1 MKKYITIMAIIL
13 TSVGFA
19 NEEYEGKVK
28 FGFSASYGIE
38 GLDFNINQGHI
49 IKTLLPRKNIY
60 DEEVPKNGSIFAS
73 KVNYVVNTFKPL
85 FDNDQITIKPGVIQ
99 VGTGKKQN
107 IMDFAK
113 KTVKRGGLLDVTLF
127 DGEIKAKKI
136 YTTFG
141 AKLYGTTTRIG
152 ETNNLHKVDK
162 AVLYTKTDTDK
173 VQVENDLY
181 IKGYDKENVGLD
193 KFRVEDNRSGKSNM
207 QFESKGKI
215 VPFDYI
221 ISPELA
227 YNVTFAKDKK
237 EILFAPGIT
246 FDIVKNANERLNV
259 SGVYHFSNYNADR
272 FSIEDLKKDI
282 PKLAP
287 GENKVEYFKN
297 WELAEKR
304 SIENGTLT
312 GRKGSIRAVGL
323 PTGTLYGKP
332 ILKYAFDKGYS
343 AMLNELGEE
352 ISPKIKNLIEK
363 DSITINDIKDLSQS
377 DFNKLVEKFGKLNSV
392 DALLEHFSPYI
403 EESFEEIGLK
413 DDEEVSSYYLTNMIP
428 KEFRPFLKYT
438 KIKFNTGTKQEVV
451 DKNSKIEIP
460 QFDIPLP
467 VIIPDETEIK
477 TEKKPTMSI
486 IDDIEFAFPDDN
498 LKDVH
503 LLLDSKKLINSVKN
517 IATIKDDIKE
527 NIDYL
532 TKFGDEIKNK
542 ENGWKKFIYA
552 ISEINDLRKNS
563 LAIKD
568 QVIKRKRDIDLSLDE
583 TINILKKIS
592 EEKKEERDE
601 RDTKEVAEAI
611 KYFENRKDAL
621 EKILDIVDKPGIL
634 ATDGLTIL
642 KNKFEE
648 LGNKFEL
655 FKNNLKEKRAERKK
669 LREENKLS
677 IAKNKRDRECKIIG
691 PNGEKTE
698 KCVAFE
704 KQFEEAKKEYD
715 RKIAEIDKK
724 LKEIEEEKNKI
735 ENEKL
740 QKQKEIEER
749 ISKYQAIVQSVK
761 DLKDIENTYFKQ
773 ANVILSKPLTKSIH
787 KITDIMLKPETVENF
802 DMFAGIHVL
811 QTEYE
816 HNKKEY
822 TEKSMEKLKD
832 IEHDSNKLAHGF
844 NFNINYQ
851 NLKTNICANLNL
863 DSSVYRDN
871 EAKLDK
877 FSMLADFSYEPK
889 YFELD
894 AKFSLLNKNVGFD
907 VKEYNVDYDKL
918 SINTDVTT
926 KLKLKT
932 KNNKWIFRP
941 GLRYVGDFE
950 KISLNDGNVSATVY
964 KRMDGKLIKKA
975 DSPITN
981 NKDFDN
987 LKAGDSVDI
996 SKFSSYL
1003 FKGGYD
1009 KYFEKES
1016 VTKYKKWLKPVNVIM
1031 PTMDIVYRPIKN
1043 VDLEYNLIVP
1053 LKFVRNNFDGV
1064 MIKNSLGLTVEF

>member
-60 DEEVPKNGSIFAS
+60 NEEVPKNGSIFAS
-73 KVNYVVNTFKPL
+73 KVNDVVNTFKPL

-246 FDIVKNANERLNV
+246 FDIVKNANEKLNV
-259 SGVYHFSNYNADR
+259 SGVYHFSNYNADK

-363 DSITINDIKDLSQS
+363 DSITISDIKDLSQS
-377 DFNKLVEKFGKLNSV
+377 DFNKLVEKFGKLNSI

-517 IATIKDDIKE
+517 IITIKDNIIPQIEYFKE
-527 NIDYL
+527 
-532 TKFGDEIKNK
+532 FGDNINSKEKTIDKIIYSFGEISNLVKNAKEIKK
-542 ENGWKKFIYA
+542 QVFARKDD
-552 ISEINDLRKNS
+552 INN
-563 LAIKD
+563 
-568 QVIKRKRDIDLSLDE
+568 SLDE
-583 TINILKKIS
+583 VIKILENISK
-592 EEKKEERDE
+592 EEKNIEDQKDPK
-601 RDTKEVAEAI
+601 DVQEAI
-611 KYFENRKDAL
+611 NYFKERKKAL
-621 EKILDIVDKPGIL
+621 QKLLDIVDNPGIL

-648 LGNKFEL
+648 LGKKFEL
-655 FKNNLKEKRAERKK
+655 FKNKMQEKRAEREK
-669 LREENKLS
+669 LRTEDQLS
-677 IAKNKRDRECKIIG
+677 IAENKRNRECKIN
-691 PNGEKTE
+691 PNGEA
-698 KCVAFE
+698 CSAFT
-704 KQFEEAKKEYD
+704 KQAEEARKEYK

-724 LKEIEEEKNKI
+724 LEKIEEEKNKI

-761 DLKDIENTYFKQ
+761 DFKDIENTYFKQ

-877 FSMLADFSYEPK
+877 ISMLADFSYEPK

-950 KISLNDGNVSATVY
+950 KISLNSGNVSATVY

-987 LKAGDSVDI
+987 LKAGDPVDI

>member
-113 KTVKRGGLLDVTLF
+113 NTVKRGGLLDVTLF

-259 SGVYHFSNYNADR
+259 SGVYHFSNYNADK

-377 DFNKLVEKFGKLNSV
+377 DFNKLVEKFGKLNSI

-428 KEFRPFLKYT
+428 EEFRPFLKYT

-517 IATIKDDIKE
+517 IVTIKDNIIPQIEYFKE
-527 NIDYL
+527 FGNNINSKEKTIDKIIYSFGEISNL
-532 TKFGDEIKNK
+532 TKNAMEIKK
-542 ENGWKKFIYA
+542 QVFSKKDD
-552 ISEINDLRKNS
+552 INN
-563 LAIKD
+563 
-568 QVIKRKRDIDLSLDE
+568 SLDE
-583 TINILKKIS
+583 VIKVLENISKEEKNIEDQKDPKDVQEAIDYFKERKKALKK
-592 EEKKEERDE
+592 
-601 RDTKEVAEAI
+601 
-611 KYFENRKDAL
+611 L
-621 EKILDIVDKPGIL
+621 LDIVDNPGIL

-648 LGNKFEL
+648 LGKKFEL
-655 FKNNLKEKRAERKK
+655 FKNNLQEKRAEREK
-669 LREENKLS
+669 LRTEDQLS
-677 IAKNKRDRECKIIG
+677 IAENKRKRECKIN
-691 PNGEKTE
+691 PNGEACSAFTKQAE
-698 KCVAFE
+698 K
-704 KQFEEAKKEYD
+704 AKKEYK

-761 DLKDIENTYFKQ
+761 DFKDIENTYFKQ

-832 IEHDSNKLAHGF
+832 IEHNSNKLAHGF

-877 FSMLADFSYEPK
+877 ISMLADFSYEPK
-889 YFELD
+889 YFELG

-987 LKAGDSVDI
+987 LKAGDPVDI

>member
-173 VQVENDLY
+173 VQVENDIY

-259 SGVYHFSNYNADR
+259 SGVYHFSNYNADK

-287 GENKVEYFKN
+287 GKNKVEYFKK

-304 SIENGTLT
+304 SIEDGTLT

-467 VIIPDETEIK
+467 VIIPDETKIK

-517 IATIKDDIKE
+517 IVTIKDNIIPQIEYFKE
-527 NIDYL
+527 FGNNINSKEKTIDKIIYSFGEISNL
-532 TKFGDEIKNK
+532 TKNAMEIKK
-542 ENGWKKFIYA
+542 QVFARKDD
-552 ISEINDLRKNS
+552 INN
-563 LAIKD
+563 
-568 QVIKRKRDIDLSLDE
+568 SLDE
-583 TINILKKIS
+583 VIKVLENISK
-592 EEKKEERDE
+592 EEKNIEDQKDPK
-601 RDTKEVAEAI
+601 DVQEAI
-611 KYFENRKDAL
+611 NYFKERKKAL
-621 EKILDIVDKPGIL
+621 QKLLDIVDNPGIL

-648 LGNKFEL
+648 LGKKFEL
-655 FKNNLKEKRAERKK
+655 FKNNLQEKRAEREK
-669 LREENKLS
+669 LRTEDQLS
-677 IAKNKRDRECKIIG
+677 IAENKRNRECKIN
-691 PNGEKTE
+691 PNGEA
-698 KCVAFE
+698 CSAFT
-704 KQFEEAKKEYD
+704 KQAEEARKEYK

-724 LKEIEEEKNKI
+724 LEKIEEEKNKI

-832 IEHDSNKLAHGF
+832 IEHNSNKLAHGF

-877 FSMLADFSYEPK
+877 ISMLADFSYEPK
-889 YFELD
+889 YFELG

-950 KISLNDGNVSATVY
+950 KISLNDGNVSANVY

-987 LKAGDSVDI
+987 LKAGDPVDI

>member
-259 SGVYHFSNYNADR
+259 SGVYHFSNYNADK

-377 DFNKLVEKFGKLNSV
+377 DFNKLVEKFGKLNSI

-428 KEFRPFLKYT
+428 EEFRPFLKYT

-552 ISEINDLRKNS
+552 ISEINNLKKNS

-621 EKILDIVDKPGIL
+621 EKILDIVDNPKVL
-634 ATDGLTIL
+634 FDDV
-642 KNKFEE
+642 KNMI
-648 LGNKFEL
+648 
-655 FKNNLKEKRAERKK
+655 KEKFKE
-669 LREENKLS
+669 
-677 IAKNKRDRECKIIG
+677 I
-691 PNGEKTE
+691 GEK
-698 KCVAFE
+698 
-704 KQFEEAKKEYD
+704 
-715 RKIAEIDKK
+715 I
-724 LKEIEEEKNKI
+724 EKNKLNREI
-735 ENEKL
+735 KALE
-740 QKQKEIEER
+740 KEIKSCEEKKDDKCS
-749 ISKYQAIVQSVK
+749 IELEKKKEELEDKKGLLNALNNKDSVVSKYQAIVQSVK
-761 DLKDIENTYFKQ
+761 DFKDIENTYFKQ

-877 FSMLADFSYEPK
+877 ISMLADFSYEPK

-950 KISLNDGNVSATVY
+950 KISLNSGNVSATVY

-987 LKAGDSVDI
+987 LKAGDPVDI

-1016 VTKYKKWLKPVNVIM
+1016 VTKYKKWLKPVNVLM

>member
-467 VIIPDETEIK
+467 VIIPDETKIK

-517 IATIKDDIKE
+517 IVTIKDNIIPQIEYFKGFGNIINSKE
-527 NIDYL
+527 KTIDKIIYS
-532 TKFGDEIKNK
+532 FGEISNLAKNAMEIKK
-542 ENGWKKFIYA
+542 QVFSKKDD
-552 ISEINDLRKNS
+552 INN
-563 LAIKD
+563 
-568 QVIKRKRDIDLSLDE
+568 SLDE
-583 TINILKKIS
+583 VIKVLENISK
-592 EEKKEERDE
+592 EEKNIEDQKDPK
-601 RDTKEVAEAI
+601 DVQEAI
-611 KYFENRKDAL
+611 NYFKERKKAL
-621 EKILDIVDKPGIL
+621 QKLLDIVDNPGIL

-648 LGNKFEL
+648 LGKKFEL
-655 FKNNLKEKRAERKK
+655 FKNNLQEKRAEREK
-669 LREENKLS
+669 LRTEDQLS
-677 IAKNKRDRECKIIG
+677 IAENKRKRECKIN
-691 PNGEKTE
+691 PNGEACSAFTKQAE
-698 KCVAFE
+698 K
-704 KQFEEAKKEYD
+704 AKKEYK

-761 DLKDIENTYFKQ
+761 DFKDIENTYFKQ

-832 IEHDSNKLAHGF
+832 IEHNSNKLAHGF

-877 FSMLADFSYEPK
+877 ISMLADFSYEPK

-950 KISLNDGNVSATVY
+950 KISLNSGNVSATVY

-987 LKAGDSVDI
+987 LKAGDPVDI

>member
-60 DEEVPKNGSIFAS
+60 NEEVPKNGSIFAS
-73 KVNYVVNTFKPL
+73 KVNDVVNTFKPL

-259 SGVYHFSNYNADR
+259 SGVYHFSNYNADK

-377 DFNKLVEKFGKLNSV
+377 DFNKLVEKFGKLNSI

-467 VIIPDETEIK
+467 VIIPNETKIK

-517 IATIKDDIKE
+517 IVTIKDNIIPQIEYFKE
-527 NIDYL
+527 FGNNINSKEKTIDKIIYSFGEISNL
-532 TKFGDEIKNK
+532 TKNAMEIKK
-542 ENGWKKFIYA
+542 QVFSKKDD
-552 ISEINDLRKNS
+552 INN
-563 LAIKD
+563 
-568 QVIKRKRDIDLSLDE
+568 SLDE
-583 TINILKKIS
+583 VIKVLENISK
-592 EEKKEERDE
+592 EEKNIEDQKDPK
-601 RDTKEVAEAI
+601 DVQEAI
-611 KYFENRKDAL
+611 NYFKERKKAL
-621 EKILDIVDKPGIL
+621 QKLLDIVDNPGIL

-648 LGNKFEL
+648 LGKKFEL
-655 FKNNLKEKRAERKK
+655 FKNNLQEKRAEREK
-669 LREENKLS
+669 LRTEDQLS
-677 IAKNKRDRECKIIG
+677 IAENKRKRECKIN
-691 PNGEKTE
+691 PNGEACSAFTKQAE
-698 KCVAFE
+698 K
-704 KQFEEAKKEYD
+704 AKKEYK

-761 DLKDIENTYFKQ
+761 DFKDIENTYFKQ

-832 IEHDSNKLAHGF
+832 IEHNSNKLAHGF

-877 FSMLADFSYEPK
+877 ISMLADFSYEPK

-950 KISLNDGNVSATVY
+950 KISLNSGNVSATIY

-987 LKAGDSVDI
+987 LKAGDPVDI

-1043 VDLEYNLIVP
+1043 VDLEYNLIIP

>member
-113 KTVKRGGLLDVTLF
+113 KSVKRGGLLDVTLF

-141 AKLYGTTTRIG
+141 AKLYGTTSRIG

-173 VQVENDLY
+173 VQVENNLY

-259 SGVYHFSNYNADR
+259 SGVYHFSNYNADK

-428 KEFRPFLKYT
+428 EEFRPFLKYT

-467 VIIPDETEIK
+467 VIIPDETKIK

-517 IATIKDDIKE
+517 IVTIKDNIIPQIEYFKGFGNIINSKE
-527 NIDYL
+527 KTIDKIIYS
-532 TKFGDEIKNK
+532 FGEISNLAKNAMEIKK
-542 ENGWKKFIYA
+542 QVFARKDD
-552 ISEINDLRKNS
+552 INN
-563 LAIKD
+563 
-568 QVIKRKRDIDLSLDE
+568 SLDE
-583 TINILKKIS
+583 VIKILENISK
-592 EEKKEERDE
+592 EEKNIEDQKDPK
-601 RDTKEVAEAI
+601 DVQEAI
-611 KYFENRKDAL
+611 NYFKERKKAL
-621 EKILDIVDKPGIL
+621 QKLLDIVDNPGIL

-655 FKNNLKEKRAERKK
+655 FKNKMQEKRAEREK
-669 LREENKLS
+669 LRTEDQLS
-677 IAKNKRDRECKIIG
+677 IAENKRKRECKIN
-691 PNGEKTE
+691 PNGEACSAFTKQAE
-698 KCVAFE
+698 K
-704 KQFEEAKKEYD
+704 AKKEYK

-724 LKEIEEEKNKI
+724 LEKIEEEKNKI

-761 DLKDIENTYFKQ
+761 DFKDIENTYFKQ

-832 IEHDSNKLAHGF
+832 IEHNSNKLAHGF

-877 FSMLADFSYEPK
+877 ISMLADFSYEPK

-950 KISLNDGNVSATVY
+950 KISLNSGNVSATVY

-987 LKAGDSVDI
+987 LKAGDPVDI

>member
-141 AKLYGTTTRIG
+141 AKLYGTTSRIG
-152 ETNNLHKVDK
+152 ETNNLHQVDK

-173 VQVENDLY
+173 VQVENNLY

-377 DFNKLVEKFGKLNSV
+377 DFNKLVEKFGKLNSI

-428 KEFRPFLKYT
+428 EEFRPFLKYT

-467 VIIPDETEIK
+467 VIIPDETKIK
-477 TEKKPTMSI
+477 TEKKLTMSI

-517 IATIKDDIKE
+517 IVTIKDNIIPQIEYFKE
-527 NIDYL
+527 FGNNINSKEKTIDKIIYSFGEISNL
-532 TKFGDEIKNK
+532 TKNAMEIKK
-542 ENGWKKFIYA
+542 QVFARKDD
-552 ISEINDLRKNS
+552 INN
-563 LAIKD
+563 
-568 QVIKRKRDIDLSLDE
+568 SLDE
-583 TINILKKIS
+583 VIKVLENISK
-592 EEKKEERDE
+592 EEKNIEDQKDPK
-601 RDTKEVAEAI
+601 DVQEAI
-611 KYFENRKDAL
+611 NYFKERKKAL
-621 EKILDIVDKPGIL
+621 QKLLDIVDNPGIL

-648 LGNKFEL
+648 LGKKFEL
-655 FKNNLKEKRAERKK
+655 FKNNLQEKRAEREK
-669 LREENKLS
+669 LRTEDQLS
-677 IAKNKRDRECKIIG
+677 IAENKRNRECKIN
-691 PNGEKTE
+691 PNGEA
-698 KCVAFE
+698 CSAFT
-704 KQFEEAKKEYD
+704 KQAEEARKEYK

-724 LKEIEEEKNKI
+724 LEKIEEEKNKI

-877 FSMLADFSYEPK
+877 ISMLADFSYEPK

-987 LKAGDSVDI
+987 LKAGDPVDI

>member
-113 KTVKRGGLLDVTLF
+113 KSVKRGGLLDVTLF

-141 AKLYGTTTRIG
+141 AKLYGTTSRIG

-173 VQVENDLY
+173 VQVENNLY

-259 SGVYHFSNYNADR
+259 SGVYHFSNYNADK

-428 KEFRPFLKYT
+428 EEFRPFLKYT

-460 QFDIPLP
+460 QFDIHLP

-517 IATIKDDIKE
+517 IVTIKDNIIPQIEYFKE
-527 NIDYL
+527 FGNNINSKEKTIDKIIYSFGEISNL
-532 TKFGDEIKNK
+532 TKNAMEIKK
-542 ENGWKKFIYA
+542 QVFSKKDD
-552 ISEINDLRKNS
+552 INN
-563 LAIKD
+563 
-568 QVIKRKRDIDLSLDE
+568 SLDE
-583 TINILKKIS
+583 VIKVLENISK
-592 EEKKEERDE
+592 EEKNIEDQKDPK
-601 RDTKEVAEAI
+601 DVQEAI
-611 KYFENRKDAL
+611 NYFKERKKAL
-621 EKILDIVDKPGIL
+621 QKLLDIVDNPGIL

-648 LGNKFEL
+648 LGKKFEL
-655 FKNNLKEKRAERKK
+655 FKNNLQEKRAEREK
-669 LREENKLS
+669 LRTEDQLS
-677 IAKNKRDRECKIIG
+677 IAENKRKRECKIN
-691 PNGEKTE
+691 PNGEACSAFTKQAE
-698 KCVAFE
+698 K
-704 KQFEEAKKEYD
+704 AKKEYK

-761 DLKDIENTYFKQ
+761 DFKDIENTYFKQ

-832 IEHDSNKLAHGF
+832 IEHNSNKLAHGF

-877 FSMLADFSYEPK
+877 ISMLADFSYEPK

-950 KISLNDGNVSATVY
+950 KISLNNGNVSATVY
-964 KRMDGKLIKKA
+964 KRMDGKLIKKV

-987 LKAGDSVDI
+987 LKAGDPVDI

>member
-113 KTVKRGGLLDVTLF
+113 NTVKRGGLLDVTLF

-259 SGVYHFSNYNADR
+259 SGVYHFSNYNADK

-377 DFNKLVEKFGKLNSV
+377 DFNKLVEKFGKLNSI

-467 VIIPDETEIK
+467 VIIPNETKIK

-517 IATIKDDIKE
+517 IVTIKDNIIPQIEYFKE
-527 NIDYL
+527 FGNNINSKEKTIDKIIYSFGEISNL
-532 TKFGDEIKNK
+532 TKNAMEIKK
-542 ENGWKKFIYA
+542 QVFSKKDD
-552 ISEINDLRKNS
+552 INN
-563 LAIKD
+563 
-568 QVIKRKRDIDLSLDE
+568 SLDE
-583 TINILKKIS
+583 VIKVLENISK
-592 EEKKEERDE
+592 EEKNIEDQKDPK
-601 RDTKEVAEAI
+601 DVQEAI
-611 KYFENRKDAL
+611 NYFKERKKAL
-621 EKILDIVDKPGIL
+621 QKLLDIVDNPGIL

-648 LGNKFEL
+648 LGKKFEL
-655 FKNNLKEKRAERKK
+655 FKNNLQEKRAEREK
-669 LREENKLS
+669 LRTEDQLS
-677 IAKNKRDRECKIIG
+677 IAENKRKRECKIN
-691 PNGEKTE
+691 PNGEACSAFTKQAE
-698 KCVAFE
+698 K
-704 KQFEEAKKEYD
+704 AKKEYK

-761 DLKDIENTYFKQ
+761 DFKDIENTYFKQ

-832 IEHDSNKLAHGF
+832 IEHNSNKLAHGF

-877 FSMLADFSYEPK
+877 ISMLADFSYEPK

-950 KISLNDGNVSATVY
+950 KISLNNGNVSATVY
-964 KRMDGKLIKKA
+964 KRMDGKLIKKV

-987 LKAGDSVDI
+987 LKAGDPVDI

>member
-259 SGVYHFSNYNADR
+259 SGVYHFSNYNADK

-467 VIIPDETEIK
+467 VIIPDETKIK

-517 IATIKDDIKE
+517 IVTIKDNIIPQIEYFKGFGNIINSKE
-527 NIDYL
+527 KTIDKIIYS
-532 TKFGDEIKNK
+532 FGEISNLAKNAMEIKK
-542 ENGWKKFIYA
+542 QVFARKDD
-552 ISEINDLRKNS
+552 INN
-563 LAIKD
+563 
-568 QVIKRKRDIDLSLDE
+568 SLDE
-583 TINILKKIS
+583 VIKILENISK
-592 EEKKEERDE
+592 EEKNIEDQKDPK
-601 RDTKEVAEAI
+601 DVQEAI
-611 KYFENRKDAL
+611 NYFKERKKAL
-621 EKILDIVDKPGIL
+621 QKLLDIVDNPGIL

-655 FKNNLKEKRAERKK
+655 FKNKMQEKRAEREK
-669 LREENKLS
+669 LRTEDQLS
-677 IAKNKRDRECKIIG
+677 IAENKRKRECKIN
-691 PNGEKTE
+691 PNGEACSAFTKQAE
-698 KCVAFE
+698 K
-704 KQFEEAKKEYD
+704 AKKEYK

-724 LKEIEEEKNKI
+724 LEKIEEEKNKI

-761 DLKDIENTYFKQ
+761 DFKDIENTYFKQ

-832 IEHDSNKLAHGF
+832 IEHNSNKLAHGF

-877 FSMLADFSYEPK
+877 ISMLADFSYEPK

-950 KISLNDGNVSATVY
+950 KISLNSGNVSATVY

-987 LKAGDSVDI
+987 LKAGDPVDI

>member
-60 DEEVPKNGSIFAS
+60 NEEVPKNGSIFAS
-73 KVNYVVNTFKPL
+73 KVNDVVNTFKPL

-107 IMDFAK
+107 IMNFAK

-259 SGVYHFSNYNADR
+259 SGVYHFSNYNADK

-377 DFNKLVEKFGKLNSV
+377 DFNKLVEKFGKLNSI

-467 VIIPDETEIK
+467 VIIPNETKIK

-498 LKDVH
+498 LKDMH

-517 IATIKDDIKE
+517 IVTIKDNIIPQIEYFKE
-527 NIDYL
+527 FGNNINSKEKTIDKIIYSFGEISNL
-532 TKFGDEIKNK
+532 TKNAMEIKK
-542 ENGWKKFIYA
+542 QVFSKKDD
-552 ISEINDLRKNS
+552 INN
-563 LAIKD
+563 
-568 QVIKRKRDIDLSLDE
+568 SLDE
-583 TINILKKIS
+583 VIKVLENISK
-592 EEKKEERDE
+592 EEKNIEDQKDPK
-601 RDTKEVAEAI
+601 DVQEAI
-611 KYFENRKDAL
+611 NYFKERKKAL
-621 EKILDIVDKPGIL
+621 QKLLDIVDNPGIL

-648 LGNKFEL
+648 LGKKFEL
-655 FKNNLKEKRAERKK
+655 FKNNLQEKRAEREK
-669 LREENKLS
+669 LRTEDQLS
-677 IAKNKRDRECKIIG
+677 IAENKRKRECKIN
-691 PNGEKTE
+691 PNGEACSAFTKQAE
-698 KCVAFE
+698 K
-704 KQFEEAKKEYD
+704 AKKEYK

-761 DLKDIENTYFKQ
+761 DFKDIENTYFKQ

-832 IEHDSNKLAHGF
+832 IEHNSNKLAHGF

-877 FSMLADFSYEPK
+877 ISMLADFSYEPK

-950 KISLNDGNVSATVY
+950 KISLNNGNVSATVY
-964 KRMDGKLIKKA
+964 KRMDGKLIKKV

-987 LKAGDSVDI
+987 LKAGDPVDI

>member
-60 DEEVPKNGSIFAS
+60 NEEVPKNGSIFAS
-73 KVNYVVNTFKPL
+73 KVNDVVNTFKPL

-259 SGVYHFSNYNADR
+259 SGVYHFSNYNADK

-377 DFNKLVEKFGKLNSV
+377 DFNKLVEKFGKLNSI

-467 VIIPDETEIK
+467 VIIPDETKIK

-517 IATIKDDIKE
+517 IVTIKDNIIPQIEYFKGFGNIINSKE
-527 NIDYL
+527 KTIDKIIYS
-532 TKFGDEIKNK
+532 FGEISNLAKNAMEIKK
-542 ENGWKKFIYA
+542 QVFSKKDD
-552 ISEINDLRKNS
+552 INN
-563 LAIKD
+563 
-568 QVIKRKRDIDLSLDE
+568 SLDE
-583 TINILKKIS
+583 VIKVLENISK
-592 EEKKEERDE
+592 EEKNIEDQKDPK
-601 RDTKEVAEAI
+601 DVQEAI
-611 KYFENRKDAL
+611 NYFKERKKAL
-621 EKILDIVDKPGIL
+621 QKLLDIVDNPGIL

-648 LGNKFEL
+648 LGKKFEL
-655 FKNNLKEKRAERKK
+655 FKNNLQEKRAEREK
-669 LREENKLS
+669 LRTEDQLS
-677 IAKNKRDRECKIIG
+677 IAENKRNRECKIN
-691 PNGEKTE
+691 PNGEA
-698 KCVAFE
+698 CSAFT
-704 KQFEEAKKEYD
+704 KQAEEARKEYK

-724 LKEIEEEKNKI
+724 LEKIEEEKNKI

-761 DLKDIENTYFKQ
+761 DFKDIENTYFKQ

-832 IEHDSNKLAHGF
+832 IEHNSNKLAHGF

-877 FSMLADFSYEPK
+877 ISMLADFSYEPK

-964 KRMDGKLIKKA
+964 KRMDGKLIKKV

-1043 VDLEYNLIVP
+1043 VDLEYNLIIP

>member
-60 DEEVPKNGSIFAS
+60 NEEVPKNGSIFVS

-85 FDNDQITIKPGVIQ
+85 FDNDQITIKPGAIQ
-99 VGTGKKQN
+99 IGTGKKQN

-237 EILFAPGIT
+237 EILFAPGVT

-259 SGVYHFSNYNADR
+259 SGVYHFSNYNADK

-377 DFNKLVEKFGKLNSV
+377 DFNKLVEKFGKLNSI

-467 VIIPDETEIK
+467 VIIPDETKIK
-477 TEKKPTMSI
+477 TEKKTTMSI

-517 IATIKDDIKE
+517 IVTIKDNIIPQIEYFKE
-527 NIDYL
+527 FGNNINSKEKTIDKIIYS
-532 TKFGDEIKNK
+532 FGEISNLAKNAMEIKK
-542 ENGWKKFIYA
+542 QVFSKKDD
-552 ISEINDLRKNS
+552 INN
-563 LAIKD
+563 
-568 QVIKRKRDIDLSLDE
+568 SLDE
-583 TINILKKIS
+583 VIKVLENISKEEKNIEDQKDPKDVQEAINYFKERKKALKK
-592 EEKKEERDE
+592 
-601 RDTKEVAEAI
+601 
-611 KYFENRKDAL
+611 L
-621 EKILDIVDKPGIL
+621 LDIVDNPGIL

-648 LGNKFEL
+648 LGKKFEL
-655 FKNNLKEKRAERKK
+655 FKNNLQEKRAEREK
-669 LREENKLS
+669 LRTEDQLS
-677 IAKNKRDRECKIIG
+677 IAKNKRDRECKLN
-691 PNGEKTE
+691 PNGEACSAFKKQAE
-698 KCVAFE
+698 KAR
-704 KQFEEAKKEYD
+704 EEYE
-715 RKIAEIDKK
+715 RKIAEIN
-724 LKEIEEEKNKI
+724 KELEKIEEEKNKI

-761 DLKDIENTYFKQ
+761 DFKDIENTYFKQ

-832 IEHDSNKLAHGF
+832 IEHNSNKLAHGF

-863 DSSVYRDN
+863 DSSVYHDN

-877 FSMLADFSYEPK
+877 ISMLADFSYEPK

-932 KNNKWIFRP
+932 KNNKWLFRP

-964 KRMDGKLIKKA
+964 KRMNGKLIKKA

>member
-60 DEEVPKNGSIFAS
+60 NEEVPKNGSIFVS

-85 FDNDQITIKPGVIQ
+85 FDNDQITIKPGAIQ
-99 VGTGKKQN
+99 IGTGKKQN

-237 EILFAPGIT
+237 EILFAPGVT

-259 SGVYHFSNYNADR
+259 SGVYHFSNYNADK

-287 GENKVEYFKN
+287 GKNKVEYFKK

-304 SIENGTLT
+304 SIEDGTLT

-517 IATIKDDIKE
+517 IVTIKDNIIPQIEYFKE
-527 NIDYL
+527 FGNNINSKEKTIDKIIYSFGEISNL
-532 TKFGDEIKNK
+532 TKNAMEIKK
-542 ENGWKKFIYA
+542 QVFARKYD
-552 ISEINDLRKNS
+552 INN
-563 LAIKD
+563 
-568 QVIKRKRDIDLSLDE
+568 SLDE
-583 TINILKKIS
+583 VIKVLENISK
-592 EEKKEERDE
+592 EEKNIEDQKDPK
-601 RDTKEVAEAI
+601 DVQEAI
-611 KYFENRKDAL
+611 NYFKERKKAL
-621 EKILDIVDKPGIL
+621 QKLLDIVDNPGIL

-648 LGNKFEL
+648 LGKKFEL
-655 FKNNLKEKRAERKK
+655 FKNNLQEKRAEREK
-669 LREENKLS
+669 LRTEDQLS
-677 IAKNKRDRECKIIG
+677 IAENKRNRECKIN
-691 PNGEKTE
+691 PNGEA
-698 KCVAFE
+698 CSAFT
-704 KQFEEAKKEYD
+704 KQAEEARKEYK

-724 LKEIEEEKNKI
+724 LEKIEEEKNKI

-877 FSMLADFSYEPK
+877 ISMLADFSYEPK

-987 LKAGDSVDI
+987 LKAGDPVDI

>member
-60 DEEVPKNGSIFAS
+60 NEEVPKNGSIFAS
-73 KVNYVVNTFKPL
+73 KVNDVVNTFKPL

-259 SGVYHFSNYNADR
+259 SGVYHFSNYNADK

-287 GENKVEYFKN
+287 GKNKVEYFKK

-304 SIENGTLT
+304 SIEDGTLT

-467 VIIPDETEIK
+467 VIIPDETKIK

-517 IATIKDDIKE
+517 IVTIKDNIIPQIEYFKE
-527 NIDYL
+527 FGNNINSKEKTIDKIIYSFGEISNL
-532 TKFGDEIKNK
+532 TKNAMEIKK
-542 ENGWKKFIYA
+542 QVFARKDD
-552 ISEINDLRKNS
+552 INN
-563 LAIKD
+563 
-568 QVIKRKRDIDLSLDE
+568 SLDE
-583 TINILKKIS
+583 VIKVLENISK
-592 EEKKEERDE
+592 EEKNIEDQKDPK
-601 RDTKEVAEAI
+601 DVQEAI
-611 KYFENRKDAL
+611 NYFKERKKAL
-621 EKILDIVDKPGIL
+621 QKLLDIVDNPGIL

-648 LGNKFEL
+648 LGKKFEL
-655 FKNNLKEKRAERKK
+655 FKNNLQEKRAEREK
-669 LREENKLS
+669 LRTEDQLS
-677 IAKNKRDRECKIIG
+677 IAENKRNRECKIN
-691 PNGEKTE
+691 PNGEA
-698 KCVAFE
+698 CSAFT
-704 KQFEEAKKEYD
+704 KQAEEARKEYK

-724 LKEIEEEKNKI
+724 LEKIEEEKNKI

-877 FSMLADFSYEPK
+877 ISMLADFSYEPK

-987 LKAGDSVDI
+987 LKAGDPVDI

-1016 VTKYKKWLKPVNVIM
+1016 VTKYKKWLKPVNVLM

-1053 LKFVRNNFDGV
+1053 LKFVRNNFDGI

>member
-60 DEEVPKNGSIFAS
+60 NEEVPKNGSIFVS

-85 FDNDQITIKPGVIQ
+85 FDNDQITIKPGAIQ
-99 VGTGKKQN
+99 IGTGKKQN

-237 EILFAPGIT
+237 EILFAPGVT

-259 SGVYHFSNYNADR
+259 SGVYHFSNYNADK

-287 GENKVEYFKN
+287 GKNKVEYFKK

-304 SIENGTLT
+304 SIEDGTLT

-517 IATIKDDIKE
+517 IVTIKDNIIPQIEYFKE
-527 NIDYL
+527 FGNNINSKEKTIDKIIYSFGEISNL
-532 TKFGDEIKNK
+532 TKNAMEIKK
-542 ENGWKKFIYA
+542 QVFARKDD
-552 ISEINDLRKNS
+552 INN
-563 LAIKD
+563 
-568 QVIKRKRDIDLSLDE
+568 SLDE
-583 TINILKKIS
+583 VIKILENISK
-592 EEKKEERDE
+592 EEKNIEDQKDPK
-601 RDTKEVAEAI
+601 DVQEAI
-611 KYFENRKDAL
+611 NYFKERKKAL
-621 EKILDIVDKPGIL
+621 QKLLDIVDNPGIL

-648 LGNKFEL
+648 LGKKFEL
-655 FKNNLKEKRAERKK
+655 FKNNLQEKRAEREK
-669 LREENKLS
+669 LRTEDQLS
-677 IAKNKRDRECKIIG
+677 IAENKRNRECKIN
-691 PNGEKTE
+691 PNGEA
-698 KCVAFE
+698 CSAFT
-704 KQFEEAKKEYD
+704 KQAEEARKEYK

-724 LKEIEEEKNKI
+724 LEKIEEEKNKI

-877 FSMLADFSYEPK
+877 ISMLADFSYEPK

-987 LKAGDSVDI
+987 LNAGDSVDI

-1009 KYFEKES
+1009 KYFEKEG

-1043 VDLEYNLIVP
+1043 VDLEYNLIIP

>member
-60 DEEVPKNGSIFAS
+60 NEEVPKNGSIFAS
-73 KVNYVVNTFKPL
+73 KVNDVVNTFKPL

-259 SGVYHFSNYNADR
+259 SGVYHFSNYNADK

-377 DFNKLVEKFGKLNSV
+377 DFNKLVEKFGKLNSI

-467 VIIPDETEIK
+467 VIIPDETKIK

-517 IATIKDDIKE
+517 IVTIKDNIIPQIEYFKGFGNIINSKE
-527 NIDYL
+527 KTIDKIIYS
-532 TKFGDEIKNK
+532 FGEISNLAKNAMEIKK
-542 ENGWKKFIYA
+542 QVFSKKDD
-552 ISEINDLRKNS
+552 INN
-563 LAIKD
+563 
-568 QVIKRKRDIDLSLDE
+568 SLDE
-583 TINILKKIS
+583 VIKVLENISK
-592 EEKKEERDE
+592 EEKNIEDQKDPK
-601 RDTKEVAEAI
+601 DVQEAI
-611 KYFENRKDAL
+611 NYFKERKKAL
-621 EKILDIVDKPGIL
+621 QKLLDIVDNPGIL

-648 LGNKFEL
+648 LGKKFEL
-655 FKNNLKEKRAERKK
+655 FKNNLQEKRAEREK
-669 LREENKLS
+669 LRTGDQLS
-677 IAKNKRDRECKIIG
+677 IAENKRKRECKIN
-691 PNGEKTE
+691 PNGEACSAFTKQAE
-698 KCVAFE
+698 K
-704 KQFEEAKKEYD
+704 AKKEYK

-761 DLKDIENTYFKQ
+761 DFKDIENTYFKQ

-832 IEHDSNKLAHGF
+832 IEHNSNKLAHGF

-877 FSMLADFSYEPK
+877 ISMLADFSYEPK

-950 KISLNDGNVSATVY
+950 KISLNSGNVSATVY

-987 LKAGDSVDI
+987 LKAGDPVDI

>member
-60 DEEVPKNGSIFAS
+60 NEEVPKNGSIFAS
-73 KVNYVVNTFKPL
+73 KVNDVVNTFKPL

-259 SGVYHFSNYNADR
+259 SGVYHFSNYNADK

-377 DFNKLVEKFGKLNSV
+377 DFNKLVEKFRKLNSI

-467 VIIPDETEIK
+467 VIIPNETKIK

-517 IATIKDDIKE
+517 IVTIKDNIIPQIEYFKE
-527 NIDYL
+527 FGNNINSKEKTIDKIIYSFGEISNL
-532 TKFGDEIKNK
+532 TKNAMEIKK
-542 ENGWKKFIYA
+542 QVFARKDD
-552 ISEINDLRKNS
+552 INN
-563 LAIKD
+563 
-568 QVIKRKRDIDLSLDE
+568 SLDE
-583 TINILKKIS
+583 VIKVLENISK
-592 EEKKEERDE
+592 EEKNIEDQKDP
-601 RDTKEVAEAI
+601 KNVQEAI
-611 KYFENRKDAL
+611 NYFKERKKAL
-621 EKILDIVDKPGIL
+621 QKLLDIVDNPGIL

-648 LGNKFEL
+648 LGKKFEL
-655 FKNNLKEKRAERKK
+655 FKNNLQEKRAEREK
-669 LREENKLS
+669 LRTEDQLS
-677 IAKNKRDRECKIIG
+677 IAENKRKRECKIN
-691 PNGEKTE
+691 PNGEACSAFTKQAE
-698 KCVAFE
+698 K
-704 KQFEEAKKEYD
+704 AKKEYK

-761 DLKDIENTYFKQ
+761 DFKDIENTYFKQ

-832 IEHDSNKLAHGF
+832 IEHNSNKLAHGF

-877 FSMLADFSYEPK
+877 ISMLADFSYEPK

-950 KISLNDGNVSATVY
+950 KISLNSGNVSATVY

-987 LKAGDSVDI
+987 LKAGDPVDI

-1064 MIKNSLGLTVEF
+1064 MIKNSLCLTVEF

>member
-60 DEEVPKNGSIFAS
+60 NEEVPKNGSIFAS
-73 KVNYVVNTFKPL
+73 KVNDVVNTFKPL

-259 SGVYHFSNYNADR
+259 SGVYHFSNYNADK

-377 DFNKLVEKFGKLNSV
+377 DFNKLVEKFGKLNSI

-467 VIIPDETEIK
+467 VIIPDETKIK

-517 IATIKDDIKE
+517 IVTIKDNIIPQIEYFKGFGNIINSKE
-527 NIDYL
+527 KTIDKIIYS
-532 TKFGDEIKNK
+532 FGEISNLAKNAMEIKK
-542 ENGWKKFIYA
+542 QVFSKKDD
-552 ISEINDLRKNS
+552 INN
-563 LAIKD
+563 
-568 QVIKRKRDIDLSLDE
+568 SLDE
-583 TINILKKIS
+583 VIKVLENISK
-592 EEKKEERDE
+592 EEKNIEDQKDPK
-601 RDTKEVAEAI
+601 DVQEAI
-611 KYFENRKDAL
+611 NYFKERKKAL
-621 EKILDIVDKPGIL
+621 QKLLDIVDNPGIL

-648 LGNKFEL
+648 LGKKFEL
-655 FKNNLKEKRAERKK
+655 FKNNLQEKRAEREK
-669 LREENKLS
+669 LRTEDQLS
-677 IAKNKRDRECKIIG
+677 IAENKRKRECKIN
-691 PNGEKTE
+691 PNGEACSAFTKQAE
-698 KCVAFE
+698 K
-704 KQFEEAKKEYD
+704 AKKEYK

-761 DLKDIENTYFKQ
+761 DFKDIENTYFKQ

-832 IEHDSNKLAHGF
+832 IEHNSNKLAHGF

-877 FSMLADFSYEPK
+877 ISMLADFSYEPK

-950 KISLNDGNVSATVY
+950 KISLNSGNVSATVY

-987 LKAGDSVDI
+987 LKAGDPVDI

>member
-60 DEEVPKNGSIFAS
+60 NEEVPKNGSIFVS

-85 FDNDQITIKPGVIQ
+85 FDNDQITIKPGAIQ
-99 VGTGKKQN
+99 IGTGKKQN

-237 EILFAPGIT
+237 EILFAPGVT

-259 SGVYHFSNYNADR
+259 SGVYHFSNYNADK

-304 SIENGTLT
+304 SIEDGTLT

-517 IATIKDDIKE
+517 IVTIKDNIIPQIEYFKE
-527 NIDYL
+527 FGNNINSKEKTIDKIIYSFGEISNL
-532 TKFGDEIKNK
+532 TKNAMEIKK
-542 ENGWKKFIYA
+542 QVFARKDD
-552 ISEINDLRKNS
+552 INN
-563 LAIKD
+563 
-568 QVIKRKRDIDLSLDE
+568 SLDE
-583 TINILKKIS
+583 VIKVLENISK
-592 EEKKEERDE
+592 EEKNIEDQKDPK
-601 RDTKEVAEAI
+601 DVQEAI
-611 KYFENRKDAL
+611 NYFKERKKAL
-621 EKILDIVDKPGIL
+621 QKLLDIVDNPGIL

-648 LGNKFEL
+648 LGKKFEL
-655 FKNNLKEKRAERKK
+655 FKNNLQEKRAEREK
-669 LREENKLS
+669 LRTEDQLS
-677 IAKNKRDRECKIIG
+677 IAENKRNRECKIN
-691 PNGEKTE
+691 PNGEA
-698 KCVAFE
+698 CSAFT
-704 KQFEEAKKEYD
+704 KQAEEARKEYK

-724 LKEIEEEKNKI
+724 LEKIEEEKNKI

-877 FSMLADFSYEPK
+877 ISMLADFSYEPK

-987 LKAGDSVDI
+987 LKAGDPVDI

-1016 VTKYKKWLKPVNVIM
+1016 VTKYKKWLKPVNVLM

-1053 LKFVRNNFDGV
+1053 LKFVRNNFDGI

>member
-60 DEEVPKNGSIFAS
+60 NEEVPKNGSIFAS
-73 KVNYVVNTFKPL
+73 KVNDVVNTFKPL

-193 KFRVEDNRSGKSNM
+193 KFRVEDNRTGKSNM

-259 SGVYHFSNYNADR
+259 SGVYHFSNYNADK

-377 DFNKLVEKFGKLNSV
+377 DFNKLVEKFGKLNSI

-467 VIIPDETEIK
+467 VIIPDETKIK

-517 IATIKDDIKE
+517 IVTIKDNIIPQIEYFKE
-527 NIDYL
+527 FGNNINSKEKTIDKIIYS
-532 TKFGDEIKNK
+532 FGEISNLAKNAMEIKK
-542 ENGWKKFIYA
+542 QVFSKKDD
-552 ISEINDLRKNS
+552 INN
-563 LAIKD
+563 
-568 QVIKRKRDIDLSLDE
+568 SLDE
-583 TINILKKIS
+583 VIKVLENISKEEKNIEDQKDPKDVQEAINYFKERKKALKK
-592 EEKKEERDE
+592 
-601 RDTKEVAEAI
+601 
-611 KYFENRKDAL
+611 L
-621 EKILDIVDKPGIL
+621 LDIVDNPGIL

-648 LGNKFEL
+648 LGKKFEL
-655 FKNNLKEKRAERKK
+655 FKNNLQEKRAEREK
-669 LREENKLS
+669 LHTEDQLS
-677 IAKNKRDRECKIIG
+677 IAENKRKRECKIN
-691 PNGEKTE
+691 PNGEACSAFTKQAE
-698 KCVAFE
+698 K
-704 KQFEEAKKEYD
+704 AKKEYK

-761 DLKDIENTYFKQ
+761 DFKDIENTYFKQ

-832 IEHDSNKLAHGF
+832 IEHNSNKLAHGF

-877 FSMLADFSYEPK
+877 ISMLADFSYEPK

-950 KISLNDGNVSATVY
+950 KISLNNGNVSATVY
-964 KRMDGKLIKKA
+964 KRMDGKLIKKV

-987 LKAGDSVDI
+987 LKAGDPVDI

>member
-60 DEEVPKNGSIFAS
+60 NEEVPKNGSIFAS
-73 KVNYVVNTFKPL
+73 KVNDVVNTFKPL

-107 IMDFAK
+107 IMNFAK

-259 SGVYHFSNYNADR
+259 SGVYHFSNYNADK

-377 DFNKLVEKFGKLNSV
+377 DFNKLVEKFGKLNSI

-467 VIIPDETEIK
+467 VIIPNETKIK

-517 IATIKDDIKE
+517 IVTIKDNIIPQIEYFKE
-527 NIDYL
+527 FGNNINSKEKTIDKIIYSFGEISNL
-532 TKFGDEIKNK
+532 TKNAMEIKK
-542 ENGWKKFIYA
+542 QVFSKKDD
-552 ISEINDLRKNS
+552 INN
-563 LAIKD
+563 
-568 QVIKRKRDIDLSLDE
+568 SLDE
-583 TINILKKIS
+583 VIKVLENISK
-592 EEKKEERDE
+592 EEKNIEDQKDPK
-601 RDTKEVAEAI
+601 DVQEAI
-611 KYFENRKDAL
+611 NYFKERKKAL
-621 EKILDIVDKPGIL
+621 QKLLDIVDNPGIL

-648 LGNKFEL
+648 LGKKFEL
-655 FKNNLKEKRAERKK
+655 FKNNLQEKRAEREK
-669 LREENKLS
+669 LRTEDQLS
-677 IAKNKRDRECKIIG
+677 IAENKRKRECKIN
-691 PNGEKTE
+691 PNGEACSAFTKQAE
-698 KCVAFE
+698 K
-704 KQFEEAKKEYD
+704 AKKEYK

-761 DLKDIENTYFKQ
+761 DFKDIENTYFKQ

-832 IEHDSNKLAHGF
+832 IEHNSNKLAHGF

-877 FSMLADFSYEPK
+877 ISMLADFSYEPK

-950 KISLNDGNVSATVY
+950 KISLNNGNVSATVY
-964 KRMDGKLIKKA
+964 KRMDGKLIKKV

-987 LKAGDSVDI
+987 LKAGDPVDI

>member
-60 DEEVPKNGSIFAS
+60 NEEVPKNGSIFVS

-85 FDNDQITIKPGVIQ
+85 FDNDQITIKPGAIQ
-99 VGTGKKQN
+99 IGTGKKQN

-517 IATIKDDIKE
+517 IVTIKDNIIPQIEYFKE
-527 NIDYL
+527 FGNNINSKEKTIDKIIYSFGEISNL
-532 TKFGDEIKNK
+532 TKNAMEIKK
-542 ENGWKKFIYA
+542 QVFARKDD
-552 ISEINDLRKNS
+552 INN
-563 LAIKD
+563 
-568 QVIKRKRDIDLSLDE
+568 SLDE
-583 TINILKKIS
+583 VIKVLENISK
-592 EEKKEERDE
+592 EEKNIEDQKDPK
-601 RDTKEVAEAI
+601 DVQEAI
-611 KYFENRKDAL
+611 NYFNERKKAL
-621 EKILDIVDKPGIL
+621 QKLLDIVDNPGIL

-648 LGNKFEL
+648 LGKKFEL
-655 FKNNLKEKRAERKK
+655 FKNNLQEKRAEREK
-669 LREENKLS
+669 LRTEDQLS
-677 IAKNKRDRECKIIG
+677 IAENKRNRECKIN
-691 PNGEKTE
+691 PNGEA
-698 KCVAFE
+698 CSAFT
-704 KQFEEAKKEYD
+704 KQAEEARKEYK

-724 LKEIEEEKNKI
+724 LEKIEEEKNKI

-832 IEHDSNKLAHGF
+832 IEHNSNKLAHGF

-877 FSMLADFSYEPK
+877 ISMLADFSYEPK

-987 LKAGDSVDI
+987 LKAGDPVDI

>member
-60 DEEVPKNGSIFAS
+60 NEEVPKNGSIFAS
-73 KVNYVVNTFKPL
+73 KVNDVVNTFKPL

-259 SGVYHFSNYNADR
+259 SGVYHFSNYNADK

-413 DDEEVSSYYLTNMIP
+413 DEEEVSSYYLTNMIP

-467 VIIPDETEIK
+467 VIIPDETKIK

-517 IATIKDDIKE
+517 IVTIKDNIIPQIEYFKGFGNIINSKE
-527 NIDYL
+527 KTIDKIIYS
-532 TKFGDEIKNK
+532 FGEISNLAKNAMEIKK
-542 ENGWKKFIYA
+542 QVFSKKDD
-552 ISEINDLRKNS
+552 INN
-563 LAIKD
+563 
-568 QVIKRKRDIDLSLDE
+568 SLDE
-583 TINILKKIS
+583 VIKVLENISK
-592 EEKKEERDE
+592 EEKNIEDQKDSK
-601 RDTKEVAEAI
+601 DVQEAI
-611 KYFENRKDAL
+611 NYFKERKKAL
-621 EKILDIVDKPGIL
+621 QKLLDIVDNPGIL

-648 LGNKFEL
+648 LGKKFEL
-655 FKNNLKEKRAERKK
+655 FKNNLQEKRAEREK
-669 LREENKLS
+669 LRTEDQLS
-677 IAKNKRDRECKIIG
+677 IAENKRKRECKIN
-691 PNGEKTE
+691 PNGEACSAFTKQAE
-698 KCVAFE
+698 K
-704 KQFEEAKKEYD
+704 AKKEYK

-724 LKEIEEEKNKI
+724 LEKIEEEKNKI

-761 DLKDIENTYFKQ
+761 DFKDIENTYFKQ

-877 FSMLADFSYEPK
+877 ISMLADFSYEPK

-950 KISLNDGNVSATVY
+950 KISLNSGNVSATVY

-987 LKAGDSVDI
+987 LKAGDPVDI

>member
-60 DEEVPKNGSIFAS
+60 NEEVPKNGSIFAS
-73 KVNYVVNTFKPL
+73 KVNDVVNTFKPL

-259 SGVYHFSNYNADR
+259 SGVYHFSNYNADK

-377 DFNKLVEKFGKLNSV
+377 DFNKLVEKFGKLNSI

-428 KEFRPFLKYT
+428 EEFRPFLKYT

-467 VIIPDETEIK
+467 VIIPDETKIK

-517 IATIKDDIKE
+517 IVTIKDNIIPQIEYFKE
-527 NIDYL
+527 FGNNINSKEKTIDKIIYSFGEISNL
-532 TKFGDEIKNK
+532 TKNAMEIKK
-542 ENGWKKFIYA
+542 QVFSKKDD
-552 ISEINDLRKNS
+552 INN
-563 LAIKD
+563 
-568 QVIKRKRDIDLSLDE
+568 SLDE
-583 TINILKKIS
+583 VIKVLENISK
-592 EEKKEERDE
+592 EEKNIEDQKDPK
-601 RDTKEVAEAI
+601 DVQEAI
-611 KYFENRKDAL
+611 NYFKERKKAL
-621 EKILDIVDKPGIL
+621 QKLLDIVDNPGIL

-648 LGNKFEL
+648 LGKKFEL
-655 FKNNLKEKRAERKK
+655 FKNNLQEKRAEREK
-669 LREENKLS
+669 LRTEDQLS
-677 IAKNKRDRECKIIG
+677 IAENKRKRECKIN
-691 PNGEKTE
+691 PNGEACSAFTKQAE
-698 KCVAFE
+698 K
-704 KQFEEAKKEYD
+704 AKKEYK

-832 IEHDSNKLAHGF
+832 IEHNSNKLAHGF

-877 FSMLADFSYEPK
+877 ISMLADFSYEPK

-950 KISLNDGNVSATVY
+950 KISLNNGNVSATVY
-964 KRMDGKLIKKA
+964 KRMDGKLIKKV

-987 LKAGDSVDI
+987 LKAGDPVDI

>member
-60 DEEVPKNGSIFAS
+60 NEEVPKNGSIFAS
-73 KVNYVVNTFKPL
+73 KVNDVVNTFKPL

-193 KFRVEDNRSGKSNM
+193 KFRVEDNRTGKSNM

-259 SGVYHFSNYNADR
+259 SGVYHFSNYNADK

-377 DFNKLVEKFGKLNSV
+377 DFNKLVEKFGKLNSI

-467 VIIPDETEIK
+467 VIIPDETKIK

-517 IATIKDDIKE
+517 IVTIKDNIIPQIEYFKE
-527 NIDYL
+527 FGNNINSKEKTIDKIIYS
-532 TKFGDEIKNK
+532 FGEISNLAKNAMEIKK
-542 ENGWKKFIYA
+542 QVFSKKDD
-552 ISEINDLRKNS
+552 INN
-563 LAIKD
+563 
-568 QVIKRKRDIDLSLDE
+568 SLDE
-583 TINILKKIS
+583 VIKVLENISKEEKNIEDQKDPKDVQEAINYFKERKKALKK
-592 EEKKEERDE
+592 
-601 RDTKEVAEAI
+601 
-611 KYFENRKDAL
+611 L
-621 EKILDIVDKPGIL
+621 LDIVDNPGIL

-648 LGNKFEL
+648 LGKKFEL
-655 FKNNLKEKRAERKK
+655 FKNNLQEKRAEREK
-669 LREENKLS
+669 LRTEDQLS
-677 IAKNKRDRECKIIG
+677 IAENKRKRECKIN
-691 PNGEKTE
+691 PNGEACSAFTKQAE
-698 KCVAFE
+698 K
-704 KQFEEAKKEYD
+704 AKKEYK

-761 DLKDIENTYFKQ
+761 DFKDIENTYFKQ

-832 IEHDSNKLAHGF
+832 IEHNSNKLAHGF

-877 FSMLADFSYEPK
+877 ISMLADFSYEPK

-950 KISLNDGNVSATVY
+950 KISLNNGNVSATVY
-964 KRMDGKLIKKA
+964 KRMDGKLIKKV

-987 LKAGDSVDI
+987 LKAGDPVDI

>member
-73 KVNYVVNTFKPL
+73 KVNDVVNTFKPL

-173 VQVENDLY
+173 IQVENNLY

-377 DFNKLVEKFGKLNSV
+377 DFNKLVEKFGKLNSI

-467 VIIPDETEIK
+467 VIIPNETKIK

-517 IATIKDDIKE
+517 IVTIKDNIIPQIEYFKGFGNIINSKE
-527 NIDYL
+527 KTIDKIIYS
-532 TKFGDEIKNK
+532 FGEISNLAKNAMEIKK
-542 ENGWKKFIYA
+542 QVFSKKDD
-552 ISEINDLRKNS
+552 INN
-563 LAIKD
+563 
-568 QVIKRKRDIDLSLDE
+568 SLDE
-583 TINILKKIS
+583 VIKVLENISK
-592 EEKKEERDE
+592 EEKNIEDQKDPK
-601 RDTKEVAEAI
+601 DVQEAI
-611 KYFENRKDAL
+611 NYFKERKKAL
-621 EKILDIVDKPGIL
+621 QKLLDIVDNPGIL

-648 LGNKFEL
+648 LGKKFEL
-655 FKNNLKEKRAERKK
+655 FKNNLQEKRAEREK
-669 LREENKLS
+669 LRTEDQLS
-677 IAKNKRDRECKIIG
+677 IAENKRKRECKIN
-691 PNGEKTE
+691 PNGEACSAFTKQAE
-698 KCVAFE
+698 K
-704 KQFEEAKKEYD
+704 AKKEYK

-761 DLKDIENTYFKQ
+761 DFKDIENTYFKQ

-832 IEHDSNKLAHGF
+832 IEHNSNKLAHGF

-877 FSMLADFSYEPK
+877 ISMLADFSYEPK
-889 YFELD
+889 YFELG

-987 LKAGDSVDI
+987 LKAGDPVDI

>member
-237 EILFAPGIT
+237 EILCAPGIT

-259 SGVYHFSNYNADR
+259 SGVYHFSNYNADK

-377 DFNKLVEKFGKLNSV
+377 DFNKLVEKFGKLNSI

-467 VIIPDETEIK
+467 VIIPNETKIK

-517 IATIKDDIKE
+517 IVTIKDNIIPQIEYFKE
-527 NIDYL
+527 FGNNINSKEKTIDKIIYSFGEISNL
-532 TKFGDEIKNK
+532 TKNAMEIKK
-542 ENGWKKFIYA
+542 QVFSKKDD
-552 ISEINDLRKNS
+552 INN
-563 LAIKD
+563 
-568 QVIKRKRDIDLSLDE
+568 SLDE
-583 TINILKKIS
+583 VIKVLENISK
-592 EEKKEERDE
+592 EEKNIEDQKDPK
-601 RDTKEVAEAI
+601 DVQEAI
-611 KYFENRKDAL
+611 NYFKERKKAL
-621 EKILDIVDKPGIL
+621 QKLLDIVDNPGIL

-648 LGNKFEL
+648 LGKKFEL
-655 FKNNLKEKRAERKK
+655 FKNNLQEKRAEREK
-669 LREENKLS
+669 LRTEDQLS
-677 IAKNKRDRECKIIG
+677 IAENKRKRECKIN
-691 PNGEKTE
+691 PNGEACSAFTKQAE
-698 KCVAFE
+698 K
-704 KQFEEAKKEYD
+704 AKKEYK

-761 DLKDIENTYFKQ
+761 DFKDIENTYFKQ

-832 IEHDSNKLAHGF
+832 IEHNSNKLAHGF

-877 FSMLADFSYEPK
+877 ISMLADFSYEPK

-950 KISLNDGNVSATVY
+950 KISLNNGNVSATVY
-964 KRMDGKLIKKA
+964 KRMDGKLIKKV

-987 LKAGDSVDI
+987 LKAGDPVDI

>member
-259 SGVYHFSNYNADR
+259 SGVYHFSNYNADK

-377 DFNKLVEKFGKLNSV
+377 DFNKLVEKFGKLNSI

-467 VIIPDETEIK
+467 VIIPDETKIK

-517 IATIKDDIKE
+517 IVTIKDNIIPQIEYFKE
-527 NIDYL
+527 FGNNINSKEKTIDKIIYS
-532 TKFGDEIKNK
+532 FGEISNLAKNAMEIKK
-542 ENGWKKFIYA
+542 QVFARKDD
-552 ISEINDLRKNS
+552 INN
-563 LAIKD
+563 
-568 QVIKRKRDIDLSLDE
+568 SLDE
-583 TINILKKIS
+583 VIKVLENISK
-592 EEKKEERDE
+592 EEKNIEDQKDPK
-601 RDTKEVAEAI
+601 DVQEAI
-611 KYFENRKDAL
+611 NYFKERKKAL
-621 EKILDIVDKPGIL
+621 QKLLDIVDNPGIL

-648 LGNKFEL
+648 LGKKFEL
-655 FKNNLKEKRAERKK
+655 FKNNLQEKRAEREK
-669 LREENKLS
+669 LRTEDQLS
-677 IAKNKRDRECKIIG
+677 IAENKRNRECKIN
-691 PNGEKTE
+691 PNGEA
-698 KCVAFE
+698 CSAFT
-704 KQFEEAKKEYD
+704 KQAEEARKEYK

-877 FSMLADFSYEPK
+877 ISMLADFSYEPK

-964 KRMDGKLIKKA
+964 KRMDGKLIKKV

-987 LKAGDSVDI
+987 LKAGDPVDI

>member
-141 AKLYGTTTRIG
+141 AKLYGTTSRIG
-152 ETNNLHKVDK
+152 ETNNLHQVDK

-173 VQVENDLY
+173 VQVENNLY

-246 FDIVKNANERLNV
+246 FDIVKNANEKLNV
-259 SGVYHFSNYNADR
+259 SGVYHFSNYNADK

-363 DSITINDIKDLSQS
+363 DSITISDIKDLSQS
-377 DFNKLVEKFGKLNSV
+377 DFNKLVEKFGKLNSI

-467 VIIPDETEIK
+467 VIIPNETKIK

-517 IATIKDDIKE
+517 IVTIKDNIIPQIEYFKE
-527 NIDYL
+527 FGNNINSKEKTIDKIIYSFGEISNL
-532 TKFGDEIKNK
+532 TKNAMEIKK
-542 ENGWKKFIYA
+542 QVFSKKDD
-552 ISEINDLRKNS
+552 INN
-563 LAIKD
+563 
-568 QVIKRKRDIDLSLDE
+568 SLDE
-583 TINILKKIS
+583 VIKVLENISK
-592 EEKKEERDE
+592 EEKNIEDQKDPK
-601 RDTKEVAEAI
+601 DVQEAI
-611 KYFENRKDAL
+611 NYFKERKKAL
-621 EKILDIVDKPGIL
+621 QKLLDIVDNPGIL

-648 LGNKFEL
+648 LGKKFEL
-655 FKNNLKEKRAERKK
+655 FKNNLQEKRAEREK
-669 LREENKLS
+669 LRTEDQLS
-677 IAKNKRDRECKIIG
+677 IAENKRKRECKIN
-691 PNGEKTE
+691 PNGEACSAFTKQAE
-698 KCVAFE
+698 K
-704 KQFEEAKKEYD
+704 AKKEYK

-761 DLKDIENTYFKQ
+761 DFKDIENTYFKQ

-832 IEHDSNKLAHGF
+832 IEHNSNKLAHGF

-877 FSMLADFSYEPK
+877 ISMLADFSYEPK

-950 KISLNDGNVSATVY
+950 KISLNNGNVSATVY
-964 KRMDGKLIKKA
+964 KRMDGKLIKKV

-987 LKAGDSVDI
+987 LKAGDPVDI

>member
-60 DEEVPKNGSIFAS
+60 NEEVPKNGSIFAS
-73 KVNYVVNTFKPL
+73 KVNDVVNTFKPL

-259 SGVYHFSNYNADR
+259 SGVYHFSNYNADK

-377 DFNKLVEKFGKLNSV
+377 DFNKLVEKFGKLNSI

-467 VIIPDETEIK
+467 VIIPDETKIK

-517 IATIKDDIKE
+517 IVTIKDNIIPQIEYFKGFGNIINSKE
-527 NIDYL
+527 KTIDKIIYS
-532 TKFGDEIKNK
+532 FGEISNLAKNAMEIKK
-542 ENGWKKFIYA
+542 QVFSKKDD
-552 ISEINDLRKNS
+552 INN
-563 LAIKD
+563 
-568 QVIKRKRDIDLSLDE
+568 SLDE
-583 TINILKKIS
+583 VIKVLENISK
-592 EEKKEERDE
+592 EEKNIEDQKDPK
-601 RDTKEVAEAI
+601 DVQEAI
-611 KYFENRKDAL
+611 NYFKERKKAL
-621 EKILDIVDKPGIL
+621 QKLLDIVDNPGIL

-648 LGNKFEL
+648 LGKKFEL
-655 FKNNLKEKRAERKK
+655 FKNNLQEKRAEREK
-669 LREENKLS
+669 LRTEDQLS
-677 IAKNKRDRECKIIG
+677 IAENKRKRECKIN
-691 PNGEKTE
+691 PNGEACSAFTKQAE
-698 KCVAFE
+698 K
-704 KQFEEAKKEYD
+704 AKKEYK

-761 DLKDIENTYFKQ
+761 DFKDIENTYFKQ

-832 IEHDSNKLAHGF
+832 IEHNSNKLAHGF

-877 FSMLADFSYEPK
+877 ISMLADFSYEPK

-950 KISLNDGNVSATVY
+950 KISLNSGNVSATVY

-975 DSPITN
+975 VSPITN

-987 LKAGDSVDI
+987 LKAGDPVDI

-1043 VDLEYNLIVP
+1043 VDLEYNLIIP

>member
-60 DEEVPKNGSIFAS
+60 NEEVPKNGSIFAS
-73 KVNYVVNTFKPL
+73 KVNDVVNTFKPL

-259 SGVYHFSNYNADR
+259 SGVYHFSNYNADK

-377 DFNKLVEKFGKLNSV
+377 DFNKLVEKFGKLNSI

-467 VIIPDETEIK
+467 VIIPNETKIK

-517 IATIKDDIKE
+517 IVTIKDNIIPQIEYFKE
-527 NIDYL
+527 FGNNINSKEKTIDKIIYSFGEISNL
-532 TKFGDEIKNK
+532 TKNAMEIKK
-542 ENGWKKFIYA
+542 QVFSKKDD
-552 ISEINDLRKNS
+552 INN
-563 LAIKD
+563 
-568 QVIKRKRDIDLSLDE
+568 SLDE
-583 TINILKKIS
+583 VIKVLENISK
-592 EEKKEERDE
+592 EEKNIEDQKDPK
-601 RDTKEVAEAI
+601 DVQEAI
-611 KYFENRKDAL
+611 NYFKERKKAL
-621 EKILDIVDKPGIL
+621 QKLLDIVDNPGIL

-648 LGNKFEL
+648 LGKKFEL
-655 FKNNLKEKRAERKK
+655 FKNNLQEKRAEREK
-669 LREENKLS
+669 LRTEDQLS
-677 IAKNKRDRECKIIG
+677 IAENKRKRECKIN
-691 PNGEKTE
+691 PNGEACSAFTKQAE
-698 KCVAFE
+698 K
-704 KQFEEAKKEYD
+704 AKKEYK

-761 DLKDIENTYFKQ
+761 DFKDIENTYFKQ

-832 IEHDSNKLAHGF
+832 IEHNSNKLAHGF

-877 FSMLADFSYEPK
+877 ISMLADFSYEPK

-987 LKAGDSVDI
+987 LKAGDPVDI

>member
-60 DEEVPKNGSIFAS
+60 NEEVPKNGSIFAS
-73 KVNYVVNTFKPL
+73 KVNDVVNTFKPL

-259 SGVYHFSNYNADR
+259 SGVYHFSNYNADK

-377 DFNKLVEKFGKLNSV
+377 DFNKLVEKFGKLNSI

-467 VIIPDETEIK
+467 VIIPNETKIK

-517 IATIKDDIKE
+517 IVTIKDNIIPQIEYFKE
-527 NIDYL
+527 FGNNINSKEKTIDKIIYSFGEISNL
-532 TKFGDEIKNK
+532 TKNAMEIKK
-542 ENGWKKFIYA
+542 QVFSKKDD
-552 ISEINDLRKNS
+552 INN
-563 LAIKD
+563 
-568 QVIKRKRDIDLSLDE
+568 SLDE
-583 TINILKKIS
+583 VIKVLENISK
-592 EEKKEERDE
+592 EEKNIEDQKDPK
-601 RDTKEVAEAI
+601 DVQEAI
-611 KYFENRKDAL
+611 NYFKERKKAL
-621 EKILDIVDKPGIL
+621 QKLLDIVDNPGIL

-648 LGNKFEL
+648 LGKKFEL
-655 FKNNLKEKRAERKK
+655 FKNNLQEKRAEREK
-669 LREENKLS
+669 LRTEDQLS
-677 IAKNKRDRECKIIG
+677 IAENKRKRECKIN
-691 PNGEKTE
+691 PNGEACSAFTKQAE
-698 KCVAFE
+698 K
-704 KQFEEAKKEYD
+704 AKKEYK

-761 DLKDIENTYFKQ
+761 DFKDIENTYFKQ

-832 IEHDSNKLAHGF
+832 IEHNSNKLAHGF

-877 FSMLADFSYEPK
+877 ISMLADFSYEPK

-950 KISLNDGNVSATVY
+950 KISLNNGNVSATVY
-964 KRMDGKLIKKA
+964 KRMDGKLIKKV

-987 LKAGDSVDI
+987 LKAGDPVDI

>member
-60 DEEVPKNGSIFAS
+60 NEEVPKNGSIFVS

-85 FDNDQITIKPGVIQ
+85 FDNDQITIKPGAIQ
-99 VGTGKKQN
+99 IGTGKKQN

-259 SGVYHFSNYNADR
+259 SGVYHFSNYNADK

-377 DFNKLVEKFGKLNSV
+377 DFNKLVEKFGKLNSI

-413 DDEEVSSYYLTNMIP
+413 DDEEVSSYYLTNMMP

-467 VIIPDETEIK
+467 VIIPNETKIK

-517 IATIKDDIKE
+517 IVTIKDNIIPQIEYFKE
-527 NIDYL
+527 FGNNINSKEKTIDKIIYSFGEISNL
-532 TKFGDEIKNK
+532 TKNAMEIKK
-542 ENGWKKFIYA
+542 QVFARKDD
-552 ISEINDLRKNS
+552 INN
-563 LAIKD
+563 
-568 QVIKRKRDIDLSLDE
+568 SLDE
-583 TINILKKIS
+583 VIKVLENISK
-592 EEKKEERDE
+592 EEKNIEDQKDPK
-601 RDTKEVAEAI
+601 DVQEAI
-611 KYFENRKDAL
+611 NYFKERKKAL
-621 EKILDIVDKPGIL
+621 QKLLDIVDNPGIL

-648 LGNKFEL
+648 LGKKFEL
-655 FKNNLKEKRAERKK
+655 FKNNLQEKRAEREK
-669 LREENKLS
+669 LRTEDQLS
-677 IAKNKRDRECKIIG
+677 IAENKRNRECKIN
-691 PNGEKTE
+691 PNGEA
-698 KCVAFE
+698 CSAFT
-704 KQFEEAKKEYD
+704 KQAEEAKKEYK

-724 LKEIEEEKNKI
+724 LEKIEEEKNKI

-877 FSMLADFSYEPK
+877 ISMLADFSYEPK

-987 LKAGDSVDI
+987 LKAGDPVDI

-1016 VTKYKKWLKPVNVIM
+1016 VTKYKKWLKPVNVLM

>member
-352 ISPKIKNLIEK
+352 ISLKIKNLIEK

-467 VIIPDETEIK
+467 VIIPDETKIK

-517 IATIKDDIKE
+517 IVTIKDNIIPQIEYFKGFGNIINSKE
-527 NIDYL
+527 KTIDKIIYS
-532 TKFGDEIKNK
+532 FGEISNLAKNAMEIKK
-542 ENGWKKFIYA
+542 QVFARKDD
-552 ISEINDLRKNS
+552 INN
-563 LAIKD
+563 
-568 QVIKRKRDIDLSLDE
+568 SLDE
-583 TINILKKIS
+583 VIKILENISK
-592 EEKKEERDE
+592 EEKNIEDQKDPK
-601 RDTKEVAEAI
+601 DVQEAI
-611 KYFENRKDAL
+611 NYFKERKKAL
-621 EKILDIVDKPGIL
+621 QKLLDIVDNPGIL

-655 FKNNLKEKRAERKK
+655 FKNKMQEKRAEREK
-669 LREENKLS
+669 LRTEDQLS
-677 IAKNKRDRECKIIG
+677 IAENKRKRECKIN
-691 PNGEKTE
+691 PNGEA
-698 KCVAFE
+698 CSAFT
-704 KQFEEAKKEYD
+704 KQAEEARKEYK

-724 LKEIEEEKNKI
+724 LEKIEEEKNKI

-761 DLKDIENTYFKQ
+761 DFKDIENTYFKQ

-877 FSMLADFSYEPK
+877 ISMLADFSYEPK

-950 KISLNDGNVSATVY
+950 KISLNDGNVSANVY

-987 LKAGDSVDI
+987 LKAGDPVDI

>member
-113 KTVKRGGLLDVTLF
+113 NTVKRGGLLDVTLF

-259 SGVYHFSNYNADR
+259 SGVYHFSNYNADK

-377 DFNKLVEKFGKLNSV
+377 DFNKLVEKFGKLNSI

-428 KEFRPFLKYT
+428 EEFRPFLKYT

-552 ISEINDLRKNS
+552 ISEINNLKKNS

-568 QVIKRKRDIDLSLDE
+568 QVIKRKKDIDLSLDE

-611 KYFENRKDAL
+611 KYFENRKDAI
-621 EKILDIVDKPGIL
+621 EKILDIVDNPKVL
-634 ATDGLTIL
+634 FDDV
-642 KNKFEE
+642 KNMI
-648 LGNKFEL
+648 
-655 FKNNLKEKRAERKK
+655 KEKFKE
-669 LREENKLS
+669 
-677 IAKNKRDRECKIIG
+677 I
-691 PNGEKTE
+691 GEK
-698 KCVAFE
+698 
-704 KQFEEAKKEYD
+704 
-715 RKIAEIDKK
+715 I
-724 LKEIEEEKNKI
+724 EKNKLNREI
-735 ENEKL
+735 KALE
-740 QKQKEIEER
+740 KEIKSCEEKKDDKCS
-749 ISKYQAIVQSVK
+749 IELEKKKEELEDKKGLLNALNNKDSVVSKYQAIVQSVK

-832 IEHDSNKLAHGF
+832 IEHNSNKLAHGF

-877 FSMLADFSYEPK
+877 ISMLADFSYEPK

-950 KISLNDGNVSATVY
+950 KISLNDGNVSANVY

-987 LKAGDSVDI
+987 LKAGDPVDI

>member
-60 DEEVPKNGSIFAS
+60 NEEVPKNGSIFAS
-73 KVNYVVNTFKPL
+73 KVNDVVNTFKPL

-259 SGVYHFSNYNADR
+259 SGVYHFSNYNADK

-377 DFNKLVEKFGKLNSV
+377 DFNKLVEKFGKLNSI

-467 VIIPDETEIK
+467 VIIPDETKIK

-517 IATIKDDIKE
+517 IVTIKDNIIPQIEYFKGFGNIINSKE
-527 NIDYL
+527 KTIDKIIYS
-532 TKFGDEIKNK
+532 FGEISNLAKNAMEIKK
-542 ENGWKKFIYA
+542 QVFSKKDD
-552 ISEINDLRKNS
+552 INN
-563 LAIKD
+563 
-568 QVIKRKRDIDLSLDE
+568 SLDE
-583 TINILKKIS
+583 VIKVLENISK
-592 EEKKEERDE
+592 EEKNIEDQKDPK
-601 RDTKEVAEAI
+601 DVQEAI
-611 KYFENRKDAL
+611 NYFKERKKAL
-621 EKILDIVDKPGIL
+621 QKLLDIVDNPGIL

-648 LGNKFEL
+648 LGKKFEL
-655 FKNNLKEKRAERKK
+655 FKNNLQEKRAEREK
-669 LREENKLS
+669 LRTEDQLS
-677 IAKNKRDRECKIIG
+677 IAENKRKRECKIN
-691 PNGEKTE
+691 PNGEACSAFTKQAE
-698 KCVAFE
+698 K
-704 KQFEEAKKEYD
+704 AKKEYK

-761 DLKDIENTYFKQ
+761 DFKDIENTYFKQ

-832 IEHDSNKLAHGF
+832 IEHNSNKLAHGF

-877 FSMLADFSYEPK
+877 ISMLADFSYEPK

-950 KISLNDGNVSATVY
+950 KISLNSGNVSATVY

-987 LKAGDSVDI
+987 LKSGDPVDI

>member
-60 DEEVPKNGSIFAS
+60 NEEVPKNGSIFAS
-73 KVNYVVNTFKPL
+73 KVNDVVNTFKPL

-259 SGVYHFSNYNADR
+259 SGVYHFSNYNADK

-377 DFNKLVEKFGKLNSV
+377 DFNKLVEKFGKLNSI

-467 VIIPDETEIK
+467 VIIPNETKIK

-517 IATIKDDIKE
+517 IVTIKDNIIPQIEYFKE
-527 NIDYL
+527 FGNNINSKEKTIDKIIYSFGEISNL
-532 TKFGDEIKNK
+532 TKNAMEIKK
-542 ENGWKKFIYA
+542 QVFSKKDD
-552 ISEINDLRKNS
+552 INN
-563 LAIKD
+563 
-568 QVIKRKRDIDLSLDE
+568 SLDE
-583 TINILKKIS
+583 VIKVLENISK
-592 EEKKEERDE
+592 EEKNIEDQKDPK
-601 RDTKEVAEAI
+601 DVQEAI
-611 KYFENRKDAL
+611 NYFKERKKAL
-621 EKILDIVDKPGIL
+621 QKLLDIVDNPGIL

-648 LGNKFEL
+648 LGKKFEL
-655 FKNNLKEKRAERKK
+655 FKNNLQEKRAEREK
-669 LREENKLS
+669 LRTEDQLS
-677 IAKNKRDRECKIIG
+677 IAENKRKRECKIN
-691 PNGEKTE
+691 PNGEACSAFTKQAE
-698 KCVAFE
+698 K
-704 KQFEEAKKEYD
+704 AKKEYK

-761 DLKDIENTYFKQ
+761 DFKDIENTYFKQ

-832 IEHDSNKLAHGF
+832 IEHNSNKLAHGF

-877 FSMLADFSYEPK
+877 ISMLADFSYEPK

-950 KISLNDGNVSATVY
+950 KISLNSGNVSATIY

-987 LKAGDSVDI
+987 LKAGDPVDI